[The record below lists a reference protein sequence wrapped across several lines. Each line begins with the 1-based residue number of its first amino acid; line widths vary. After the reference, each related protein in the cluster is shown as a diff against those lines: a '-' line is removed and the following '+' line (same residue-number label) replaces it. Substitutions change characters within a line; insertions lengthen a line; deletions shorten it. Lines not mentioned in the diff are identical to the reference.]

1 MNNDGQK
8 IVVGGICRPDG
19 AWWFGGVLATK
30 IAEHRQIQASERM
43 MQKAHSI
50 FADELESAAK
60 ILREAIRVTGKL
72 FSKRVKQKAEK

>member
-1 MNNDGQK
+1 MNAAGQI
-8 IVVGGICRPDG
+8 IVVSGICRPDG
-19 AWWFGGVLATK
+19 AGLVGDVLAK
-30 IAEHRQIQASERM
+30 HRQIQASERM

-72 FSKRVKQKAEK
+72 SSKRVKQKAEK